1 MKIRALFVLASL
13 VGMLIAGGVL
23 ESSAPFLSEPLPEAK
38 PKCQTCR

>member
-1 MKIRALFVLASL
+1 MKIRALFVLASF

-23 ESSAPFLSEPLPEAK
+23 ESRAPSLSGEWPEAK